1 MKHTKFPNSLQT
13 RPVLSRKFQP
23 FLGPS
28 TQCEEH
34 TASSLWGI
42 YDEAKRSS
50 SAEALQ
56 KDINPDAVFAN
67 NELNLSEIE
76 VYGFD
81 YDYTLIQY
89 KESVLELI
97 YDLAKNHL
105 VQKFKY
111 PKSIASLEYLST
123 FAVRGLHYDFKTVEG
138 LTPVKKREVLELYG
152 SDTLPQSVLF
162 GNEGSE
168 YGGDVQ
174 LKRTLMGPVEYK
186 KVYVDNNLNNVLVLE
201 IGLFQFDQVSTM
213 VQLSDLFS
221 VPEILLLSQVTEVR
235 FQPPSQQSWLYLQ
248 LRKSSYPM
256 TVDVAT
262 YGKRFTNHRPPT
274 FQNIQFQKNYLEKN
288 VAMVTFLECLRNAG
302 KKLFIVTNSPFSF
315 VNSGMC
321 YLLGPSWQKFFDVVV
336 VQARK
341 PHFFQEHNRPFR
353 IYDPL
358 LKRHKWERIYQFESS
373 KIYMEGTVNQF
384 HAMTGWENSRVLYF
398 GDHVYADLIDA
409 TLDKGWKT
417 GAIISELQDEIN
429 ILNSN
434 ECKHALKWLQTLQLL
449 IEDVQDKKIGNDFIR
464 KLMAE
469 REEVRLTTKHLFNRQ
484 FGSMFRTFHNPTFF
498 SRRLFRFSDIYTSKL
513 TNLLNYNVNHTF
525 YPRRGALPHEYVT
538 TVF

>member
-1 MKHTKFPNSLQT
+1 
-13 RPVLSRKFQP
+13 
-23 FLGPS
+23 
-28 TQCEEH
+28 
-34 TASSLWGI
+34 
-42 YDEAKRSS
+42 
-50 SAEALQ
+50 
-56 KDINPDAVFAN
+56 
-67 NELNLSEIE
+67 
-76 VYGFD
+76 
-81 YDYTLIQY
+81 
-89 KESVLELI
+89 
-97 YDLAKNHL
+97 
-105 VQKFKY
+105 
-111 PKSIASLEYLST
+111 
-123 FAVRGLHYDFKTVEG
+123 
-138 LTPVKKREVLELYG
+138 
-152 SDTLPQSVLF
+152 
-162 GNEGSE
+162 
-168 YGGDVQ
+168 
-174 LKRTLMGPVEYK
+174 MGPVEYK

-221 VPEILLLSQVTEVR
+221 VPEILLLSQVTEV
-235 FQPPSQQSWLYLQ
+235 
-248 LRKSSYPM
+248 
-256 TVDVAT
+256 
-262 YGKRFTNHRPPT
+262 
-274 FQNIQFQKNYLEKN
+274 KNYLEKKCCYGN
-288 VAMVTFLECLRNAG
+288 FLECLRNAG

-525 YPRRGALPHEYVT
+525 YPRRGALPHEYCYNSILRFNVNNT
-538 TVF
+538 INKLSIYVKKLIVRNIVNQGELLL

>member
-1 MKHTKFPNSLQT
+1 
-13 RPVLSRKFQP
+13 
-23 FLGPS
+23 
-28 TQCEEH
+28 
-34 TASSLWGI
+34 
-42 YDEAKRSS
+42 
-50 SAEALQ
+50 
-56 KDINPDAVFAN
+56 
-67 NELNLSEIE
+67 
-76 VYGFD
+76 
-81 YDYTLIQY
+81 
-89 KESVLELI
+89 
-97 YDLAKNHL
+97 
-105 VQKFKY
+105 
-111 PKSIASLEYLST
+111 
-123 FAVRGLHYDFKTVEG
+123 
-138 LTPVKKREVLELYG
+138 
-152 SDTLPQSVLF
+152 
-162 GNEGSE
+162 
-168 YGGDVQ
+168 
-174 LKRTLMGPVEYK
+174 MGPVEYK

-221 VPEILLLSQVTEVR
+221 VPEILLLSQVTE
-235 FQPPSQQSWLYLQ
+235 Y
-248 LRKSSYPM
+248 
-256 TVDVAT
+256 
-262 YGKRFTNHRPPT
+262 
-274 FQNIQFQKNYLEKN
+274 FQKHNIPYHPQILFQDVKVSVSSIHPSMRDIITMPENIENYLEKKCCYGN
-288 VAMVTFLECLRNAG
+288 FLECLRNAG

-525 YPRRGALPHEYVT
+525 YPRRGALPHEYCYNSILRFNVNNT
-538 TVF
+538 INKLSIYVKKLIVRNIVNQGELLL

>member
-1 MKHTKFPNSLQT
+1 MTINRKKEIRKDQLNATFQRQARKDKDTYIQNICIDIEKHSITRNTGTLFKKIKEISGTFPARIGSIKNKNGLILTEAEEQSIRLCRPQFAMENTKRNGLPSLIHSNLFHQIK
-13 RPVLSRKFQP
+13 SYF
-23 FLGPS
+23 FL
-28 TQCEEH
+28 
-34 TASSLWGI
+34 L
-42 YDEAKRSS
+42 
-50 SAEALQ
+50 
-56 KDINPDAVFAN
+56 
-67 NELNLSEIE
+67 
-76 VYGFD
+76 
-81 YDYTLIQY
+81 
-89 KESVLELI
+89 
-97 YDLAKNHL
+97 
-105 VQKFKY
+105 
-111 PKSIASLEYLST
+111 
-123 FAVRGLHYDFKTVEG
+123 G

-221 VPEILLLSQVTEVR
+221 VPEILLLSQVTEVSVSSIH
-235 FQPPSQQSWLYLQ
+235 PSM
-248 LRKSSYPM
+248 RDIITMPE
-256 TVDVAT
+256 
-262 YGKRFTNHRPPT
+262 
-274 FQNIQFQKNYLEKN
+274 NIENYLEKKCCYGN
-288 VAMVTFLECLRNAG
+288 FLECLRNAG

-525 YPRRGALPHEYVT
+525 YPRRGALPHEYCYNSILRFNVNNT
-538 TVF
+538 INKLSIYVKKLIVRNIVNQGELLL